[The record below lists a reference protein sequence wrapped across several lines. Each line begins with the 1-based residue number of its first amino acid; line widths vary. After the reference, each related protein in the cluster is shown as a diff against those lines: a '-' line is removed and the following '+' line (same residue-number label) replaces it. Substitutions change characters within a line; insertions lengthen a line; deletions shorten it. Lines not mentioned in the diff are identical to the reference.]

1 MKISGN
7 KKVVKFKC
15 KIMKKLFLA
24 MAVTGG
30 AFVFAQE
37 VKKTATPP
45 MKMKEPV
52 RFGIKGAATASQ
64 FSEQKL
70 AAKNQKIGFNA
81 GVFVNV
87 PLSEKFALQPEVLYN
102 QMGAKSVLSDTEV
115 TTGATT
121 VRTKQDYSTT
131 LNYISVPVMLQ
142 MKPTD
147 NFYVEAGPEVSYFVD
162 GKNKGEQTISTT
174 TSGTTTTQTLS
185 ASESINKDDIKKFN
199 LGFGVGLGYYFT
211 RNLGINAR
219 YVNSLT
225 HIYNNSDAVTDAQKN
240 VNTNRVF
247 QLGLNYKF

>member
-1 MKISGN
+1 
-7 KKVVKFKC
+7 
-15 KIMKKLFLA
+15 MKKLFLG
-24 MAVTGG
+24 MAAAVGSL
-30 AFVFAQE
+30 VYAQE
-37 VKKTATPP
+37 VQTTSAVVPP
-45 MKMKEPV
+45 MKVKEPV

-64 FSEQKL
+64 FSEQEL
-70 AAKNQKIGFNA
+70 NGRNQKLGFNA

-115 TTGATT
+115 TAGSTT

-142 MKPTD
+142 MKPAD

-162 GKNKGEQTISTT
+162 GKNKGEQTIATT
-174 TSGTTTTQTLS
+174 TSGTTSTQTMS

-199 LGFGVGLGYYFT
+199 IGFGLGLGYYFT

-225 HIYNNSDAVTDAQKN
+225 HIYNNTDAATDAQKN
-240 VNTNRVF
+240 INTNRVF

>member
-1 MKISGN
+1 
-7 KKVVKFKC
+7 
-15 KIMKKLFLA
+15 MKKLFLG
-24 MAVTGG
+24 MAV
-30 AFVFAQE
+30 AAASCMSAQD
-37 VKKTATPP
+37 VVTTTTTTTVTVQPVPP

-52 RFGIKGAATASQ
+52 RFGIKGAATAAQ
-64 FSEQKL
+64 FSEQELAGRNMKL
-70 AAKNQKIGFNA
+70 GFNA
-81 GVFVNV
+81 GIFVNI
-87 PLSEKFALQPEVLYN
+87 PLSSKFALQPEALYN
-102 QMGAKSVLSDTEV
+102 QMGAKSVLMDNEF

-174 TSGTTTTQTLS
+174 VSGTTTTQIQS
-185 ASESINKDDIKKFN
+185 ASQSIDKDRIKKFN
-199 LGFGVGLGYYFT
+199 LGFGLGLGYYFT
-211 RNLGINAR
+211 PNLGINAR

-240 VNTNRVF
+240 INTNRVF

>member
-1 MKISGN
+1 
-7 KKVVKFKC
+7 
-15 KIMKKLFLA
+15 MKKLFLG
-24 MAVTGG
+24 MAAAVGSL
-30 AFVFAQE
+30 VYAQE
-37 VKKTATPP
+37 VQTTSAVVPP
-45 MKMKEPV
+45 MKVKEPV

-64 FSEQKL
+64 FSEQEL
-70 AAKNQKIGFNA
+70 NGRNQKLGFNA

-115 TTGATT
+115 TAGSTT

-142 MKPTD
+142 MKPAD

-162 GKNKGEQTISTT
+162 GKNKGEQTIATT
-174 TSGTTTTQTLS
+174 TAGTTSTQTMS

-199 LGFGVGLGYYFT
+199 IGFGLGLGYYFT

-225 HIYNNSDAVTDAQKN
+225 HIYNNTDAATDAQKN
-240 VNTNRVF
+240 INTNRVF

>member
-1 MKISGN
+1 
-7 KKVVKFKC
+7 
-15 KIMKKLFLA
+15 MKKLFLG
-24 MAVTGG
+24 MAVAAGSI
-30 AFVFAQE
+30 VYAQE
-37 VKKTATPP
+37 VKTAAIAP
-45 MKMKEPV
+45 MKVKEPV

-64 FSEQKL
+64 FSEQELNGKNLKL
-70 AAKNQKIGFNA
+70 GFNA

-115 TTGATT
+115 TTGSTT

-142 MKPTD
+142 MKPAD

-162 GKNKGEQTISTT
+162 GKNKGQQTITT
-174 TSGTTTTQTLS
+174 TTAGTTNTQTLS
-185 ASESINKDDIKKFN
+185 ASESIDKDDIKKFN

-211 RNLGINAR
+211 KNLGINAR

-225 HIYNNSDAVTDAQKN
+225 HIYNNSDALTDAQKN
-240 VNTNRVF
+240 INTNRVF